1 MKNFFD
7 SFTQLIFPKLCI
19 CCKGYLCN
27 QEKFICETCN
37 YNLSLFEFNE
47 LSDNILRK
55 RFWGILPLNDCLAY
69 LAFKNNNEVQKIMH
83 EIKYNGNN
91 ELCYMMGLALGSLVL
106 SSEKAADIDF
116 IVPTPLH
123 KNREHQRGFN
133 QAEILANGVSSVTQI
148 PVLSDGI
155 SRIVDNK
162 SQTKKNR
169 FERNE
174 NTQDIFVIPDSSVF
188 IDKHVL
194 ILDDV
199 ITTGATICS
208 LGQTLLDVK
217 NLRLSVVAL
226 ATAI

>member
-1 MKNFFD
+1 
-7 SFTQLIFPKLCI
+7 
-19 CCKGYLCN
+19 
-27 QEKFICETCN
+27 
-37 YNLSLFEFNE
+37 
-47 LSDNILRK
+47 
-55 RFWGILPLNDCLAY
+55 
-69 LAFKNNNEVQKIMH
+69 MH

-91 ELCYMMGLALGSLVL
+91 ELCYTMGLALGSLVL

-116 IVPTPLH
+116 IVPIPLH
-123 KNREHQRGFN
+123 KNRENQRGFN
-133 QAEILANGVSSVTQI
+133 QAEILANGVSSVTLI

-162 SQTKKNR
+162 SQTQKNR

-174 NTQDIFVIPDSSVF
+174 NTQDIFAIPDSSVF

-208 LGQTLLDVK
+208 LGQTLLEVK